1 MSGIGVFICHCGSNI
16 AGSVDVDELT
26 EYASDLNG
34 VTFATNYKYM
44 CSDPGQELIKDS
56 IEEHDLD
63 GVVVAAC
70 SPRMHE
76 ETFQAVVEEA
86 GLNPYRFQMAN
97 IREQCSW
104 VHSDDIEKATEKAK
118 HLVEMSVQ
126 KARLSEDLEKT
137 EVEVNSDALVIGG
150 GIAGIQAA
158 LDLAD
163 QGKKVYLVER
173 EPSIGGKMAQ
183 LDKTFPT
190 LDCSS
195 CILTPKMTDVAR
207 NPNIELLTY
216 SEVEEVDGSVG
227 DFEVKVKKKPT
238 YVDWDKCTAC
248 GDCAEACRRSGN
260 IEDEFNEGLDNRGAI
275 YTPFPQAVPAAYTI
289 DSEACISL
297 KYGGTCTSCR
307 EVCDLDAIDLDDEEE
322 IVELN
327 VGSIIVATGYDLM
340 DPEKIYEYG
349 YGKSEDIITNL
360 ELERIIDA
368 SGPTE
373 GEIHRLSDGEDVES
387 VTFILCVGS
396 RDEELQSYCC
406 RIGCMGALKHVHLL
420 RDHLDEDVDINICY
434 TDIRSFGKGY
444 EEFYRRTR
452 DLDVNF
458 VRGRPSEV
466 NVREEKVELNVF
478 DTTMDKLL
486 QMESDLVV
494 LVPALLPSE
503 GTEELSRQ
511 LRITRSSDGF
521 LQEAHPKLRPMDTF
535 TNGIFIAGCCQGPK
549 DIPDSVSQA
558 SGAAAKA
565 STILSKDKLQSEAT
579 IASID
584 DDICSG
590 CKMCISVCP
599 YEAIEYDEEDE
610 VAKITDV
617 LCMGCGSCASLCPTG
632 AIEHKGFTDEMLEAM
647 IDAGLTEEEG

>member
-16 AGSVDVDELT
+16 AGTVDVDELT

-56 IEEHDLD
+56 VEEQDLD
-63 GVVVAAC
+63 SVVVAAC

-76 ETFQAVVEEA
+76 ETFQAVVEDA

-104 VHSDDIEKATEKAK
+104 VHSDDMEKATEKAK
-118 HLVEMSVQ
+118 HLVEMSVE
-126 KARLSEDLEKT
+126 KSRLSEDLEKT
-137 EVEVNSDALVIGG
+137 EVDVNSDALVIGG
-150 GIAGIQAA
+150 GIAGIQSA

-227 DFEVKVKKKPT
+227 DFEVKVKKKAT

-260 IEDEFNEGLDNRGAI
+260 VEDEFNEGLDNRGAI

-289 DSEACISL
+289 DSEVCISL
-297 KYGGTCTSCR
+297 EYDGTCTSCR
-307 EVCDLDAIDLDDEEE
+307 EVCELDAIDLDDEDE

-349 YGKSEDIITNL
+349 YGKSKDIITNL

-368 SGPTE
+368 SGPTD

-466 NVREEKVELNVF
+466 NVQEEKVELNVF

-486 QMESDLVV
+486 QVESDLVV

-599 YEAIEYDEEDE
+599 YDAIEYNEEDE
-610 VAKITDV
+610 VAEITDV

-632 AIEHKGFTDEMLEAM
+632 AIEHKGFKDEMLEAM